1 MLIIVFISLGSWS
14 LVWIHN
20 DFSHF
25 KSEAKSVR
33 SNHIKNQ
40 KEHIKSQ
47 VEGAVRY
54 INEMHN
60 RSEEHLN
67 ELLKKRVYEAH
78 TIATHI
84 YQKNIGAT
92 SSSDVQEMIKDA
104 LRPIRFLDG
113 RGYFFA
119 VSLDGIEQ
127 LYPVN
132 PEFEGK
138 NVLDLQDA
146 KGNFVIRDEIN
157 VLKDSGEGFVK
168 HFWAKPMENASE
180 THLKISFV
188 KYFKPLNWY
197 IGTGEYVAE
206 AQKTMQ
212 VQVLEHLIRL
222 HFGKE
227 GYLFGSTYVGES
239 LFSNGKITIGS
250 GNIWNLTDP
259 NGVKI
264 IQEQSKTAQTVGG
277 GFVEYSWRK
286 LKHDA
291 PSPKISFV
299 KGIPEWGWT
308 IGAGVYLDT
317 IESEINNKK
326 AILLKKLKG
335 NVFRSIIIFVI
346 LICCI
351 FFWYVRT
358 SKQIKQSTNSFVSF
372 LKKARTES
380 VIIDPDAIQIKE
392 FKEIAVST
400 NRMLEDRISA
410 EEAYKKSEENFRA
423 LADTS
428 PLAIY
433 MSSGIEQKAMYINP
447 TFINLFGYTINEVPF
462 VEQWWPL
469 AYPDPNYRKQVVE
482 EWQKKVEHA
491 IETESEIEQ
500 MEVVV
505 TCKDGSTKDIS
516 WGFITIG
523 EQNWAFGLDLT
534 ERKRAEKER
543 EKLQIQLSQAH
554 KIESIGTLTGGVAH
568 DFNNILNVILGH
580 SELALSDLPE
590 SNPAYKNIKKVRK
603 AGFKAADIVRQLLS
617 FSRNAEQEFR
627 ASKLSLM
634 VIDSLKFF
642 RSLIPSNIEIK
653 KEFSAKNEIIFAD
666 PVQIN
671 QIVMNLFINASQ
683 EMKSDGG
690 VIKICIEDHQ
700 IDESTLNGFAELKG
714 GLYVK
719 MTVTD
724 TGSGIDPQFIDRIF
738 DPYFTTKDIGEGSG
752 MGLSVVH
759 GIVKAHNGVIKVSSK
774 LGKGTEFKI
783 FFPVIE
789 EKPHFDKKS
798 EDKTFH
804 GHERILLVDDDK
816 TIAEM
821 TKESLE
827 RIGFK
832 VETRFDPLE
841 AIKLFESESENF
853 DLVITDMTMPNLTG
867 EKLAERL
874 FKIKANIPIIIC
886 TGYSS
891 IIDDEKAKQ
900 IGVAG
905 FLMKP
910 VTLSILSK
918 TIRKILG

>member
-1 MLIIVFISLGSWS
+1 MLIIVFISLSLWS

-20 DFSHF
+20 EFSHF
-25 KSEAKSVR
+25 KSEANSVR
-33 SNHIKNQ
+33 LNHIKNQ
-40 KEHIKSQ
+40 KEYIKSE

-60 RSEEHLN
+60 RSEERLN
-67 ELLKKRVYEAH
+67 ELLKKRVYEAY

-104 LRPIRFLDG
+104 LRPIRFFDG

-119 VSLDGIEQ
+119 VSLEGIEQ

-138 NVLDLQDA
+138 NVLNLQDA
-146 KGNFVIRDEIN
+146 KGNFVVRDEIN

-168 HFWAKPMENASE
+168 HFWAKPKGNASE
-180 THLKISFV
+180 TYLKISFV

-197 IGTGEYVAE
+197 IGTGEYINE
-206 AQKTMQ
+206 AQKKIQ
-212 VQVLEHLIRL
+212 LQVLEHLARL

-227 GYLFGSTYVGES
+227 GYLFGSTYDGES

-250 GNIWNLTDP
+250 DNIWNLTDP

-264 IQEQSKTAQTVGG
+264 IQEQSKTAQNIGG
-277 GFVEYSWRK
+277 GFVEYSWHK
-286 LKHDA
+286 SKYDA

-299 KGIPEWGWT
+299 KSIPEWGWT

-317 IESEINNKK
+317 IESEINSKK

-335 NVFRSIIIFVI
+335 NVFRSIIILAI

-351 FFWYVRT
+351 FFWYIRT
-358 SKQIKQSTNSFVSF
+358 SKKIKQSTNSFVSF
-372 LKKARTES
+372 LKKASTES
-380 VIIDPDAIQIKE
+380 VTIDPDIIQIKE

-447 TFINLFGYTINEVPF
+447 TFINLFGYTMNEVPF

-469 AYPDPNYRKQVVE
+469 AYPDPNYRNQVME
-482 EWQKKVEHA
+482 EWHKKVEHA
-491 IETESEIEQ
+491 IETESEIEP

-505 TCKDGSTKDIS
+505 TCKDGSKKDIS

-580 SELALSDLPE
+580 SELALSDIPE
-590 SNPAYKNIKKVRK
+590 SNPAYTNIKKIRK

-634 VIDSLKFF
+634 INDSLKFF
-642 RSLIPSNIEIK
+642 RSLIPANIEIK

-671 QIVMNLFINASQ
+671 QIIMNLCINASQ
-683 EMKSDGG
+683 EMKNDGG
-690 VIKICIEDHQ
+690 IIKICIEDHQ
-700 IDESTLNGFAELKG
+700 IDESTLNGCSAELKE

-738 DPYFTTKDIGEGSG
+738 DPYFTTKGIGEGSG

-774 LGKGTEFKI
+774 LGKGTEFII
-783 FFPVIE
+783 FFC
-789 EKPHFDKKS
+789 
-798 EDKTFH
+798 
-804 GHERILLVDDDK
+804 
-816 TIAEM
+816 
-821 TKESLE
+821 
-827 RIGFK
+827 
-832 VETRFDPLE
+832 
-841 AIKLFESESENF
+841 N
-853 DLVITDMTMPNLTG
+853 
-867 EKLAERL
+867 
-874 FKIKANIPIIIC
+874 
-886 TGYSS
+886 
-891 IIDDEKAKQ
+891 
-900 IGVAG
+900 
-905 FLMKP
+905 
-910 VTLSILSK
+910 
-918 TIRKILG
+918 